1 MAREHFFNIAESE
14 RIEVGKGDFWCT
26 PGGVEHG
33 FEAGPDGAQVI
44 DMFAPPR
51 AEYRLAGG
59 AVRRLITDFCS
70 QWRLPIPRSD
80 G

>member
-1 MAREHFFNIAESE
+1 MRAGPRHRLAVAKQGSGTAAREYFFNIAQRE

-44 DMFAPPR
+44 DMFAPLR
-51 AEYRLAGG
+51 TEYRLAGEG
-59 AVRRLITDFCS
+59 FGD
-70 QWRLPIPRSD
+70 
-80 G
+80 